1 MRKLKEMKKF
11 WLLSLIIS
19 IVIWKSYGQPEIGS
33 MQLTAKLRATLSTPG
48 GELPF
53 ILIVNTTLPHPEFGT
68 TETKVAGEILNGNEV
83 INFEIKNTEP
93 EDSLRIQLPV
103 FNTELVIKLSDK
115 SGDGYWYDHSRPGNY
130 FLPFHMESF
139 AENEKAYRF
148 HKNPLPPKANI
159 SGRYDAI
166 FKDESSVDSAVG
178 IFEQDGNHL
187 TGTFLT
193 TTGDYRF
200 LEGDVSADSFFL
212 STFDGSHAFLFKGK
226 IQDDGTLTCD
236 YWSGKHYHA
245 TIAMRRNENAHLPDA
260 RSLTHLKDGYTKL
273 DFSFPDENGN
283 TVSLQDEQFANK
295 PVVVLITGSWCPNC
309 MDEASYMSEVEEKYK
324 NTNLKI
330 VALSFERQTGAASF
344 KTNIGRLK
352 AHFGIEYPFLN
363 AGSNKNASAALP
375 MLDHVMGFPTT
386 IILNKQHEVV
396 EIYTGFSGPATG
408 QLFVD
413 YQKEFE
419 HLLDKLLL

>member
-1 MRKLKEMKKF
+1 MKSTFLILISFIFLQNTLK
-11 WLLSLIIS
+11 SQRIS
-19 IVIWKSYGQPEIGS
+19 ETGV
-33 MQLTAKLRATLSTPG
+33 LTWRATLLTPG

-53 ILIVNTTLPHPEFGT
+53 KYDIFIDLKNDIARYT
-68 TETKVAGEILNGNEV
+68 IYNGNESISV
-83 INFEIKNTEP
+83 HFERKS
-93 EDSLRIQLPV
+93 DSDHISFPV
-103 FNTELVIKLSDK
+103 FNTEIVCKLSDDQQTL
-115 SGDGYWYDHSRPGNY
+115 SGYWYDKSRPGTY
-130 FLPFHMESF
+130 ALPFYAKISQ
-139 AENEKAYRF
+139 NEDDQYRF
-148 HKNPLPPKANI
+148 IQFPQKPKANI

-200 LEGDVSADSFFL
+200 LDGDVSADSFFL

-260 RSLTHLKDGYTKL
+260 RSLTHLKEGYTKL

-283 TVSLQDEQFANK
+283 PVSLQDEQFANK

-330 VALSFERQTGAASF
+330 VALSFERQTDAASF
-344 KTNIGRLK
+344 KTNIGKLK
-352 AHFGIEYPFLN
+352 GHFGIEYPFLN